1 MIPAIIVI
9 NIPVVLIPS
18 ILLIRPCSPGGQGL
32 CLFQADFPAPTQ
44 KVIDKCSFNVLTH
57 LSPNKTIRL
66 CTLSCKQVNVKRK
79 L

>member
-9 NIPVVLIPS
+9 NITVVLIPS

-44 KVIDKCSFNVLTH
+44 KVLINVR
-57 LSPNKTIRL
+57 SMF
-66 CTLSCKQVNVKRK
+66 
-79 L
+79 